1 MMNQLARK
9 NQGERKSQ
17 ISRSSNKKIA
27 NTKSGIRKS
36 EIRVARYIFPPAME
50 YYYRKRRKG
59 MVSKMENGH
68 GKVWICLLILV
79 LAAVVIGL
87 LYYTTAAKEPDEE
100 GFLIRAEQMESG
112 ELRSE
117 ELQSVQTW
125 NG

>member
-1 MMNQLARK
+1 
-9 NQGERKSQ
+9 
-17 ISRSSNKKIA
+17 
-27 NTKSGIRKS
+27 
-36 EIRVARYIFPPAME
+36 
-50 YYYRKRRKG
+50 

-79 LAAVVIGL
+79 LAAVGIGL

-125 NG
+125 NGVTGYGI

>member
-1 MMNQLARK
+1 
-9 NQGERKSQ
+9 
-17 ISRSSNKKIA
+17 
-27 NTKSGIRKS
+27 
-36 EIRVARYIFPPAME
+36 
-50 YYYRKRRKG
+50 

-100 GFLIRAEQMESG
+100 GFLIRAEQME
-112 ELRSE
+112 LRSE

-125 NG
+125 NGVTGYGI

>member
-1 MMNQLARK
+1 
-9 NQGERKSQ
+9 
-17 ISRSSNKKIA
+17 
-27 NTKSGIRKS
+27 
-36 EIRVARYIFPPAME
+36 
-50 YYYRKRRKG
+50 

-112 ELRSE
+112 EPGTGRAHQAGRSGQLRGG
-117 ELQSVQTW
+117 QAG
-125 NG
+125 NHD

>member
-1 MMNQLARK
+1 MK
-9 NQGERKSQ
+9 VKF
-17 ISRSSNKKIA
+17 I
-27 NTKSGIRKS
+27 
-36 EIRVARYIFPPAME
+36 RYIFPPEME
-50 YYYRKRRKG
+50 YYHRKDWKG

-125 NG
+125 NGVTGYGI

>member
-1 MMNQLARK
+1 
-9 NQGERKSQ
+9 
-17 ISRSSNKKIA
+17 
-27 NTKSGIRKS
+27 
-36 EIRVARYIFPPAME
+36 
-50 YYYRKRRKG
+50 
-59 MVSKMENGH
+59 MVSKMENGL
-68 GKVWICLLILV
+68 GKVWDCLLILV

-125 NG
+125 NGVTGYGICICDRLSERRPDCRSDIAGCDTGRYSGN

>member
-1 MMNQLARK
+1 
-9 NQGERKSQ
+9 
-17 ISRSSNKKIA
+17 
-27 NTKSGIRKS
+27 
-36 EIRVARYIFPPAME
+36 
-50 YYYRKRRKG
+50 

-79 LAAVVIGL
+79 LAAVVIVL

-125 NG
+125 NGVTGYGI

>member
-1 MMNQLARK
+1 
-9 NQGERKSQ
+9 
-17 ISRSSNKKIA
+17 
-27 NTKSGIRKS
+27 
-36 EIRVARYIFPPAME
+36 
-50 YYYRKRRKG
+50 

-112 ELRSE
+112 ELRS
-117 ELQSVQTW
+117 VQTW
-125 NG
+125 NGVTGYGI

>member
-1 MMNQLARK
+1 
-9 NQGERKSQ
+9 
-17 ISRSSNKKIA
+17 
-27 NTKSGIRKS
+27 
-36 EIRVARYIFPPAME
+36 
-50 YYYRKRRKG
+50 

-112 ELRSE
+112 DL
-117 ELQSVQTW
+117 
-125 NG
+125 

>member
-1 MMNQLARK
+1 
-9 NQGERKSQ
+9 
-17 ISRSSNKKIA
+17 
-27 NTKSGIRKS
+27 
-36 EIRVARYIFPPAME
+36 ME
-50 YYYRKRRKG
+50 YYHRKRRKG

-68 GKVWICLLILV
+68 GKVWICL
-79 LAAVVIGL
+79 IGL

-125 NG
+125 NGVTGYGI

>member
-1 MMNQLARK
+1 
-9 NQGERKSQ
+9 
-17 ISRSSNKKIA
+17 
-27 NTKSGIRKS
+27 
-36 EIRVARYIFPPAME
+36 
-50 YYYRKRRKG
+50 

-112 ELRSE
+112 ELQFRRIAISTNVE
-117 ELQSVQTW
+117 WGDRIWHL
-125 NG
+125 NL

>member
-1 MMNQLARK
+1 
-9 NQGERKSQ
+9 
-17 ISRSSNKKIA
+17 
-27 NTKSGIRKS
+27 
-36 EIRVARYIFPPAME
+36 
-50 YYYRKRRKG
+50 

-112 ELRSE
+112 EL
-117 ELQSVQTW
+117 QSVQTW
-125 NG
+125 NGVTGYGI

>member
-1 MMNQLARK
+1 
-9 NQGERKSQ
+9 
-17 ISRSSNKKIA
+17 
-27 NTKSGIRKS
+27 
-36 EIRVARYIFPPAME
+36 
-50 YYYRKRRKG
+50 

-100 GFLIRAEQMESG
+100 GFLIRAEQMETGKLHLG

-125 NG
+125 NGVTGYGI